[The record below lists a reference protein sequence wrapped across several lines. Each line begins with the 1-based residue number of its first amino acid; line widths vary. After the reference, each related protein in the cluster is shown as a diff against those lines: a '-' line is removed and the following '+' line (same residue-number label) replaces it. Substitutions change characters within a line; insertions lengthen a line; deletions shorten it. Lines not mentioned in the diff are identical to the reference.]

1 MRPKSMIL
9 ILIALGC
16 GLIASIG
23 ISQVVER
30 GSNDEAEAVKTSPI
44 YVAVTDIGVAEELNA
59 QRVKL
64 EEWPID
70 RIPPGAVTTAEQIEG
85 MAPNQRLFAG
95 EPILLGKLANQ
106 DSLTSAASRVKP
118 GHRVISVK
126 VTMESSVSHLIQPGD
141 HVDIMAF
148 IRGNGRNLAPKAEV
162 ILADIEVF
170 AINDQI
176 IRQPDQDGGT
186 IAAKT
191 VSLQVT
197 PDQATK
203 LVFFSSQGQLS
214 LSLRSPEDENK
225 KNRDQYDYDPTPGL
239 APAPAPQ
246 PLAVVS
252 DNGFK
257 MQILDGT
264 GAARVFKFNE
274 DGELPQ
280 LVTGGMSGTGS
291 VATTTPLPPFTP
303 GAGVETPTET
313 SDTTQIDQPMP
324 AGDGAEASET
334 QKLNFGELNF

>member
-30 GSNDEAEAVKTSPI
+30 GSDDNAEAVKTSPI
-44 YVAVTDIGVAEELNA
+44 YVAVTDIGVAEELSA

-64 EEWPID
+64 EEWPVD
-70 RIPPGAVTTAEQIEG
+70 RIPPGAVTTAEQLEG

-106 DSLTSAASRVKP
+106 ESLTSAASRVKP

-141 HVDIMAF
+141 HVDIMAY
-148 IRGNGRNLAPKAEV
+148 IRGNGRNAAPKAEI
-162 ILADIEVF
+162 ILSDIEVF

-214 LSLRSPEDENK
+214 LSLRSPEDENS
-225 KNRDQYDYDPTPGL
+225 NRGGYDYDPRPV
-239 APAPAPQ
+239 APAPAAQ
-246 PLAVVS
+246 PVEVVI
-252 DNGFK
+252 DDGFK
-257 MQILDGT
+257 MQILDGS
-264 GAARVFKFNE
+264 GDARVFRFNE

-280 LVTGGMSGTGS
+280 LVTGGTTGSGS

-303 GAGVETPTET
+303 GEGVEVGTGTET
-313 SDTTQIDQPMP
+313 PVKT
-324 AGDGAEASET
+324 GEGAAAEKEDAHE
-334 QKLNFGELNF
+334 LNFGDLHF